1 METCKNWFTY
11 IYLTIFGICLSYSL
25 FSATLNMGVNA
36 KYPFIWYGGM
46 LIVMGGLW
54 LVLNTSAAITSH
66 FRLSW
71 VKPGSRKAAVFLEAF
86 VLLSIVTAAA
96 LLRFWIISN
105 LPMQPESDYLTYYKV
120 AELLAQGKL
129 ISDGAGY
136 CDYISQFPHVMG
148 FPYILSLVFRVFG
161 VSVSTGLYFN
171 LAVSLLSIFFVHR
184 TARLLAGNVGGI
196 LAAALVAF
204 WPSQILYINQ
214 MASEPVFMCL
224 TLICIWIAARLFKA
238 PDGEKAWKILV
249 FNIALGILLA
259 IAGGVR
265 PVAIILLIA
274 IIICSVTYK
283 ARLTGSAEAGLIKS
297 CMSRGWI
304 RALAILTGYMACS
317 LLISAATAK
326 AIDREL
332 PGTTAS
338 FGYNLMVGFNIESRG
353 GWNEKDSSF
362 LTQRFA
368 ETGSAEE
375 AHIASRAMALS
386 RLKEDP
392 VGIANL
398 IFQKYTLLWEND
410 DYGSYWNLLFLK
422 QQNNLTSQRNEFINS
437 VTIWNNIYYIIC
449 VYLSLLAGIYLW
461 FGKKVGTEHVLVL
474 YFIGIAML
482 HMFLESQSRY
492 HYNILPVFAIL
503 ASAGAVEIFIHHAD
517 ARRTATDSIATSATD
532 FKSGEQSLEKAAAI
546 EEQKSSEEELIEKE
560 AGQIDNKFNLLD
572 AIKQGHVTV
581 TVTEAYLNSDKD
593 KKEPG
598 EKE

>member
-1 METCKNWFTY
+1 
-11 IYLTIFGICLSYSL
+11 
-25 FSATLNMGVNA
+25 
-36 KYPFIWYGGM
+36 M
-46 LIVMGGLW
+46 LMGGLW
-54 LVLNTSAAITSH
+54 LVLNTSAAIASH
-66 FRLSW
+66 FSMSG
-71 VKPGSRKAAVFLEAF
+71 VKPGGRKAAVFLEVF
-86 VLLSIVTAAA
+86 VMLSILTAAA
-96 LLRFWIISN
+96 LLRFWIISS
-105 LPMQPESDYLTYYKV
+105 LPMKPESDFQTYYKV
-120 AELLAQGKL
+120 AELLSQGKL
-129 ISDGAGY
+129 VSDGAGY

-148 FPYILSLVFRVFG
+148 FPYFLSLVFRVFG

-184 TARLLAGNVGGI
+184 TARLLAGRVGGI
-196 LAAALVAF
+196 LAATIVAF
-204 WPSQILYINQ
+204 WPSQIIYINQ

-238 PDGEKAWKILV
+238 PAGEKAWKILV

-283 ARLTGSAEAGLIKS
+283 ARLSGSDEAGLIKS

-304 RALAILTGYMACS
+304 RALVILTGYMACT

-338 FGYNLMVGFNIESRG
+338 FGYNLMVGLNIESKG
-353 GWNEKDSSF
+353 GWNETDSSF
-362 LTQRFA
+362 LSKRFA
-368 ETGSAEE
+368 ETGSAQE
-375 AHIASRAMALS
+375 AHIACRNVALS
-386 RLKEDP
+386 RLEEHP

-398 IFQKYTLLWEND
+398 VFQKYTLLWEND

-422 QQNNLTSQRNEFINS
+422 QQNNLTSERNEFMNNM
-437 VTIWNNIYYIIC
+437 TIWNNIYYMIC

-474 YFIGIAML
+474 YFIGIAIL

-492 HYNILPVFAIL
+492 HYNILPVFALL
-503 ASAGAVEIFIHHAD
+503 ASTGTVEIFRHHAA
-517 ARRTATDSIATSATD
+517 ARKTATDSIALSSAD
-532 FKSGEQSLEKAAAI
+532 FKSEEQSLEMATAMEDRKP
-546 EEQKSSEEELIEKE
+546 SEGELMGKNT
-560 AGQIDNKFNLLD
+560 GPIDNKFDLLE
-572 AIKQGHVTV
+572 AIKEGHVTV
-581 TVTEAYLNSDKD
+581 TVTEAYLNRDEEEKEPE
-593 KKEPG
+593 KKE
-598 EKE
+598 

>member
-1 METCKNWFTY
+1 
-11 IYLTIFGICLSYSL
+11 
-25 FSATLNMGVNA
+25 LNIGVNA

-46 LIVMGGLW
+46 LMLMGGLW
-54 LVLNTSAAITSH
+54 LVLNTSAAIASH
-66 FRLSW
+66 FSLSG
-71 VKPGSRKAAVFLEAF
+71 VKPGGRKAAVFLEVFA
-86 VLLSIVTAAA
+86 LLSMIAAAA
-96 LLRFWIISN
+96 LLRLWIISN
-105 LPMQPESDYLTYYKV
+105 LPVKPESDFQTYYKV
-120 AELLAQGKL
+120 AELLSRGKL

-171 LAVSLLSIFFVHR
+171 LAVSLISIFFVHR
-184 TARLLAGNVGGI
+184 TARLLAGKAGGI
-196 LAAALVAF
+196 LAAAIAAF

-214 MASEPVFMCL
+214 MSSEPVFMCL
-224 TLICIWIAARLFKA
+224 TLICMWIAARLFKA
-238 PDGEKAWKILV
+238 PAGEKAWKILV

-274 IIICSVTYK
+274 IILCSVTYK
-283 ARLTGSAEAGLIKS
+283 ARITANAEAGLIKS

-304 RALAILTGYMACS
+304 RVLVVLTGYMACS

-338 FGYNLMVGFNIESRG
+338 FGYNLMVGLNIESKG

-362 LTQRFA
+362 LSHSFA

-375 AHIASRAMALS
+375 AHLACRAEALR
-386 RLKEDP
+386 RLEKDP

-422 QQNNLTSQRNEFINS
+422 QQNNLTAQRNQFINN

-449 VYLSLLAGIYLW
+449 VYLSLIAGIFLW
-461 FGKKVGTEHVLVL
+461 FREKKVGTEHVLVL
-474 YFIGIAML
+474 YFIGTALL
-482 HMFLESQSRY
+482 HMIVESQNRY
-492 HYNILPVFAIL
+492 HYNILPVFALL
-503 ASAGAVEIFIHHAD
+503 ASVGAVEIFRHHASV
-517 ARRTATDSIATSATD
+517 RRSVAAPFDVAGP
-532 FKSGEQSLEKAAAI
+532 KPGEEQPVGKEEAAI
-546 EEQKSSEEELIEKE
+546 EEQKSSEEELMEKKT
-560 AGQIDNKFNLLD
+560 GPVDNKFDLLD

-581 TVTEAYLNSDKD
+581 TVTEAYLNRAEEEKEPE
-593 KKEPG
+593 KKE
-598 EKE
+598 

>member
-1 METCKNWFTY
+1 
-11 IYLTIFGICLSYSL
+11 
-25 FSATLNMGVNA
+25 
-36 KYPFIWYGGM
+36 M
-46 LIVMGGLW
+46 LMGGLW
-54 LVLNTSAAITSH
+54 LLLNTSAAIASH
-66 FRLSW
+66 FSLSGI
-71 VKPGSRKAAVFLEAF
+71 KPGGRKAAVFLEAF
-86 VLLSIVTAAA
+86 VMLSIMTAAA

-105 LPMQPESDYLTYYKV
+105 LPMQPQSDFQTYYKV
-120 AELLAQGKL
+120 AELLTQGKL

-161 VSVSTGLYFN
+161 ASVSTGLYFN

-184 TARLLAGNVGGI
+184 TARLLAGRVGGI

-204 WPSQILYINQ
+204 WPSQIIYINQ

-238 PDGEKAWKILV
+238 PVGEKAWKILV

-283 ARLTGSAEAGLIKS
+283 TRLSGSDEAGLIRS

-304 RALAILTGYMACS
+304 RALVILTGYMACS

-338 FGYNLMVGFNIESRG
+338 FGYNLMVGLNIESKG
-353 GWNEKDSSF
+353 GWNEGDSSF
-362 LTQRFA
+362 LSKRFA
-368 ETGSAEE
+368 ETGSAQE
-375 AHIASRAMALS
+375 AHIACRTVALS
-386 RLKEDP
+386 RLEEHP

-398 IFQKYTLLWEND
+398 VFQKYTLLWEND

-422 QQNNLTSQRNEFINS
+422 QQNNLTPERNEFMNNM
-437 VTIWNNIYYIIC
+437 TIWNNIYYMIC

-461 FGKKVGTEHVLVL
+461 FGRKVGTEHVLVL
-474 YFIGIAML
+474 YFIGIAIL

-492 HYNILPVFAIL
+492 HYNILPVFALL
-503 ASAGAVEIFIHHAD
+503 ASAGAVEIFRHHAA
-517 ARRTATDSIATSATD
+517 ARRTATDSIATSAAD
-532 FKSGEQSLEKAAAI
+532 FKSEEQSLERAAAI
-546 EEQKSSEEELIEKE
+546 AEQKPSEGELMEKNTDP
-560 AGQIDNKFNLLD
+560 IDNKFDLLE
-572 AIKQGHVTV
+572 AIKQGHITV
-581 TVTEAYLNSDKD
+581 TVTEAYLSRDEKEKEPD
-593 KKEPG
+593 KKE
-598 EKE
+598 